1 MIDRK
6 HFEDRHRFDE
16 LGEFLDKHEFSIE
29 DMLAVV
35 CAHLLRYKDKK
46 FNTEMMVGGQLF
58 NININ
63 KF

>member
-1 MIDRK
+1 MKDDRK
-6 HFEDRHRFDE
+6 RFDD
-16 LGEFLDKHEFSIE
+16 LCDFLDTHEFSVE

-58 NININ
+58 KIDI
-63 KF
+63 KKV